1 MSHTKK
7 VTQDTKVTRQN
18 KEVALGFEPKPICF
32 HQLYKVVLVPKPN
45 QTKPQQSMKVWSRV
59 SLLHL
64 ER

>member
-45 QTKPQQSMKVWSRV
+45 QTAAVDEGLV
-59 SLLHL
+59 ACVAVTLGTLT
-64 ER
+64 